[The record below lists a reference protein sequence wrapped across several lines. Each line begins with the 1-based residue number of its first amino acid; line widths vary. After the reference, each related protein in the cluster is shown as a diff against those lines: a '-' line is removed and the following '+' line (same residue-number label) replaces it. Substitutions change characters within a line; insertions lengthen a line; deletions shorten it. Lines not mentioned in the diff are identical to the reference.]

1 MMMLAMIVRKNMR
14 SRSDDDVSYDS
25 EEVRSRMMMLAMIVR
40 KNMRSRSDDDVSYDS
55 EEEHE
60 EQK

>member
-1 MMMLAMIVRKNMR
+1 MMMLAMIVRKN
-14 SRSDDDVSYDS
+14 RSDDDVT
-25 EEVRSRMMMLAMIVR
+25 
-40 KNMRSRSDDDVSYDS
+40 RSRSDDDVSYDS

>member
-1 MMMLAMIVRKNMR
+1 
-14 SRSDDDVSYDS
+14 
-25 EEVRSRMMMLAMIVR
+25 MMMLAMIVR

>member
-25 EEVRSRMMMLAMIVR
+25 V
-40 KNMRSRSDDDVSYDS
+40 
-55 EEEHE
+55 EEHE